1 MAARDQ
7 FVWRFFM
14 YSKKRSPWR
23 ARFVARFCVLSACFA
38 LSSAH
43 AQNTLSLDAALR
55 MALEHSQTLAAKDQA
70 VLAAQ
75 ALSVAAA
82 QLPDPSLKLGVNNL
96 PVTGADKYS
105 LTRDFMT
112 MRSVGLAQEWV
123 RADKRQALSARYD
136 SEAQVALA
144 QRRMSEQ
151 DIQRETA
158 QAWLTLH
165 FQQRVHQLLNQQSQ
179 EMALQLQSVQA
190 AYRVLKA
197 SQADVLSARLA
208 LAQVKDQL
216 AQSQRLLALGQTQL
230 MRWTGSDVVQALN
243 DLPDFKSLHWQV
255 DDLQSLNDHHPTLV
269 VMQKAEAVAQAE
281 LDLAKANR
289 RPNWSAELMFNKR
302 GSEFSDM
309 VSLNFSRPLQWNAG
323 NLQEREVAAKT
334 AALAQLQAERLEAS
348 REHLAQVSAVVQTW
362 RSNQARLQEF
372 EATQLPLAQ
381 LRTQAA
387 EVAYKNASG
396 SLNDVLQ
403 TRRMALETQMD
414 YLRLALETA
423 QQWAQ
428 LNYLTPVRN

>member
-1 MAARDQ
+1 LEI
-7 FVWRFFM
+7 FYVF
-14 YSKKRSPWR
+14 KKALALASPLCGEVLRSQRLLRPQQRTW
-23 ARFVARFCVLSACFA
+23 
-38 LSSAH
+38 
-43 AQNTLSLDAALR
+43 QNTLSLDAALR

-165 FQQRVHQLLNQQSQ
+165 FQQRVHQLLNLQSQ

-216 AQSQRLLALGQTQL
+216 AQSQRLLALG
-230 MRWTGSDVVQALN
+230 
-243 DLPDFKSLHWQV
+243 
-255 DDLQSLNDHHPTLV
+255 
-269 VMQKAEAVAQAE
+269 
-281 LDLAKANR
+281 
-289 RPNWSAELMFNKR
+289 
-302 GSEFSDM
+302 
-309 VSLNFSRPLQWNAG
+309 
-323 NLQEREVAAKT
+323 
-334 AALAQLQAERLEAS
+334 
-348 REHLAQVSAVVQTW
+348 
-362 RSNQARLQEF
+362 
-372 EATQLPLAQ
+372 
-381 LRTQAA
+381 
-387 EVAYKNASG
+387 
-396 SLNDVLQ
+396 
-403 TRRMALETQMD
+403 
-414 YLRLALETA
+414 
-423 QQWAQ
+423 
-428 LNYLTPVRN
+428 

>member
-1 MAARDQ
+1 
-7 FVWRFFM
+7 M

-38 LSSAH
+38 LGSAH

-208 LAQVKDQL
+208 LAQVQDQL
-216 AQSQRLLALGQTQL
+216 AQSQRIPG
-230 MRWTGSDVVQALN
+230 
-243 DLPDFKSLHWQV
+243 H
-255 DDLQSLNDHHPTLV
+255 
-269 VMQKAEAVAQAE
+269 
-281 LDLAKANR
+281 
-289 RPNWSAELMFNKR
+289 
-302 GSEFSDM
+302 
-309 VSLNFSRPLQWNAG
+309 
-323 NLQEREVAAKT
+323 
-334 AALAQLQAERLEAS
+334 
-348 REHLAQVSAVVQTW
+348 
-362 RSNQARLQEF
+362 RLQ
-372 EATQLPLAQ
+372 P
-381 LRTQAA
+381 
-387 EVAYKNASG
+387 
-396 SLNDVLQ
+396 
-403 TRRMALETQMD
+403 
-414 YLRLALETA
+414 
-423 QQWAQ
+423 
-428 LNYLTPVRN
+428 